1 MHSMRPLRMQMS
13 FRHIHVHPETHLL
26 GEGRSAQRLPAPTSE
41 GGIALSDEEGP
52 VYFIG
57 GKLFFVW
64 RIADAAERLAA
75 DVAGCRPAGD

>member
-13 FRHIHVHPETHLL
+13 FGTSVHPETHLL